1 MMGWLLGRQDVRPW
15 CQTIPAPSHVP
26 ILKIIVGII
35 ERREVRGNH
44 KAAIAVMYLIRAL
57 YDIRR
62 QKYLLAGDCRRAPKC
77 VLTHIG
83 KGHFPQEQICQ
94 ISSCVRAQ
102 QSKMGL
108 KGSHAA
114 RLRRE
119 QERRRILR
127 QLDHHPRSIPEI
139 LRSRVAL
146 LLRRPFHTYSC
157 RTFWKSI
164 LNLRFHDR
172 YLAAHKRREVLGMLN
187 GLRARGL

>member
-1 MMGWLLGRQDVRPW
+1 MSFHKDRPSPWETCGQFRLANWVGGCQTRLIRVIRLDYALEPLDDLWLLGRQDVRPW

-83 KGHFPQEQICQ
+83 KGHFPQEQIC
-94 ISSCVRAQ
+94 
-102 QSKMGL
+102 
-108 KGSHAA
+108 
-114 RLRRE
+114 
-119 QERRRILR
+119 
-127 QLDHHPRSIPEI
+127 
-139 LRSRVAL
+139 
-146 LLRRPFHTYSC
+146 
-157 RTFWKSI
+157 
-164 LNLRFHDR
+164 
-172 YLAAHKRREVLGMLN
+172 
-187 GLRARGL
+187 